1 MKKTIFAVILIL
13 LIPYL
18 FEGKSVSEAMLKHR
32 LELMGGLKFRSQTVF
47 TFQNSKDFYSGL
59 INNMISKYGKKK
71 LMETGDFLRIVGL
84 ISKYTNFTEIY
95 KRTLLNHAGAY
106 YDTDSGTIKILS
118 DFRDNIDPLN
128 SLILIH
134 ELRRLL
140 QDRYYAVFKNSVK
153 YLMFDDRKLAAEA
166 ASIGDAMFML
176 SLYAKAYTPF
186 PVEPGLSL
194 SGYNSTSLLTFSPL
208 KFSFNMAG
216 MPAKIKKYFSMPY
229 ILGLRFVFSVVQ
241 KKKKNGLKMILKRP
255 PVSSEQIIHPGK
267 YLKNEAP
274 IPVKVNYIPS
284 NFKLIRSG
292 VIGEYLTGL
301 LLGKMSLTDNIG
313 RGWGGDYF
321 RLFRKGSDHFL
332 IWKSVWDTK
341 KAASGF
347 YVVFLK
353 FLKDKY
359 SLIFRNGNIK
369 GNPFKAAKSGGEF
382 FFIRI
387 LGEKIVF
394 AKTSDRVEI
403 NRFIEG
409 GIYD

>member
-1 MKKTIFAVILIL
+1 
-13 LIPYL
+13 
-18 FEGKSVSEAMLKHR
+18 
-32 LELMGGLKFRSQTVF
+32 
-47 TFQNSKDFYSGL
+47 
-59 INNMISKYGKKK
+59 
-71 LMETGDFLRIVGL
+71 
-84 ISKYTNFTEIY
+84 
-95 KRTLLNHAGAY
+95 
-106 YDTDSGTIKILS
+106 
-118 DFRDNIDPLN
+118 
-128 SLILIH
+128 
-134 ELRRLL
+134 
-140 QDRYYAVFKNSVK
+140 
-153 YLMFDDRKLAAEA
+153 
-166 ASIGDAMFML
+166 
-176 SLYAKAYTPF
+176 
-186 PVEPGLSL
+186 
-194 SGYNSTSLLTFSPL
+194 
-208 KFSFNMAG
+208 
-216 MPAKIKKYFSMPY
+216 
-229 ILGLRFVFSVVQ
+229 
-241 KKKKNGLKMILKRP
+241 MILKRP

-267 YLKNEAP
+267 YMKNEAP
-274 IPVKVNYIPS
+274 IPVKVTYIPS
-284 NFKLIRSG
+284 NFKLVRSG
-292 VIGEYLTGL
+292 VIGEYLAGL

-347 YVVFLK
+347 YVVFFK

-369 GNPFKAAKSGGEF
+369 GNPFKAAKSEGEF